1 MGVSVQAT
9 LINIAKTHAIFG
21 EGTRVKVIKV
31 RFGLF
36 IHVFYVFM
44 QPGCRSGVDTGPGNS
59 ATCVCMLWGW
69 QRDLNLAGLQL

>member
-1 MGVSVQAT
+1 MGVCVQAT

-36 IHVFYVFM
+36 IHVFM
-44 QPGCRSGVDTGPGNS
+44 SLCSLAAGVEWTLGRATPQHVYACYGVGN
-59 ATCVCMLWGW
+59 AI
-69 QRDLNLAGLQL
+69 